1 MDLFRRNEKVVITM
15 LKFSKKCPLKFALLL
30 VINVIAFSDAVIAFN
45 SFECSWLKTKAHDWF
60 KQGRVFHDRNIDF
73 WFEDKNVIDNKYKN
87 ETRTLDFYLS
97 SANYMA
103 NIYQI
108 FCNETEK
115 KRIEQHEFEN
125 VQRIKLDKI
134 IEKLDS
140 TESLD
145 QIIAELDVLKQ
156 KHYRPPAQELKSLVE
171 LIELND
177 MRFQK
182 ILEKLNPSELEK
194 INSRRLKK
202 LFDRLKIPVD

>member
-1 MDLFRRNEKVVITM
+1 MIILSPLLNQIEHIADFES
-15 LKFSKKCPLKFALLL
+15 LKFDILFTSGNQSRIPNNLGGGGLYRIK
-30 VINVIAFSDAVIAFN
+30 
-45 SFECSWLKTKAHDWF
+45 
-60 KQGRVFHDRNIDF
+60 GRF
-73 WFEDKNVIDNKYKN
+73 DNY
-87 ETRTLDFYLS
+87 
-97 SANYMA
+97 
-103 NIYQI
+103 
-108 FCNETEK
+108 
-115 KRIEQHEFEN
+115 
-125 VQRIKLDKI
+125 KLDKI

-156 KHYRPPAQELKSLVE
+156 KHYQPPAQELKSLVE